1 METAS
6 LRRNI
11 DIHKK
16 NIKELATVLRIF
28 VARPTEFYPQKNI
41 GEITS
46 LNDIYWMIYR
56 LFNALT

>member
-28 VARPTEFYPQKNI
+28 VAHLLLVQVNFILKKT
-41 GEITS
+41 
-46 LNDIYWMIYR
+46 
-56 LFNALT
+56 